1 MNAPTNNFTIGL
13 KSPRPLAPSFERRRL
28 QIYLLLMVGD
38 IGSLL
43 IGFVLAG
50 LAYFGDLPSSMALFE
65 MQLFLPLYL
74 TLAFYQRV
82 YSIEALESRNFAIRR
97 LILSMALSAA
107 LLVFVV
113 FYTKSAEDFSRAV
126 YALGL
131 VFSLMLMIALRFCM
145 FSFLHRFI
153 GPTALNVLVID
164 DGGPAVKLDHAYR
177 LNAEEHQ
184 LHDFKQNPGALD
196 RLGRYVANMDRVIVS
211 CPLAQRE
218 EWSFVLRA
226 AGINGELVSESLHEL
241 GAIGLHREQHFT
253 SLAIAAGPL
262 DLRARILKRLFDLAI
277 AIPALICLSPL
288 MIIAALAVK
297 LESEGP
303 VFFVQRR
310 LGRGNR
316 FFPMFKFR
324 SMRAAESDAD
334 GTRSAAKDDDRI
346 TRVGR
351 ILRKTSVD
359 ELPQLLNVLR
369 GDMSIVGP
377 RPHALGSQAG
387 TKLFWEVDVAYWHR
401 HSLKPGLTGLAQVR
415 GFRGA
420 TDRERDLQDR
430 LQSDLEY
437 IANWNLPGD
446 ILILFRTLAVVVH
459 DRAF

>member
-1 MNAPTNNFTIGL
+1 MNAPINNFKLGL
-13 KSPRPLAPSFERRRL
+13 QSSRPLAPSFERRRI
-28 QIYLLLMVGD
+28 QIYLFMVIGD
-38 IGSLL
+38 IAALL
-43 IGFVLAG
+43 VGFLLAG
-50 LAYFGDLPSSMALFE
+50 VAYNGDLPYSMALFE

-74 TLAFYQRV
+74 TLGFYQRV
-82 YSIEALESRNFAIRR
+82 YSIDALESRNFAIRR
-97 LILSMALSAA
+97 LLWSLALAAA

-126 YALGL
+126 FSLGL
-131 VFSLMLMIALRFCM
+131 SFSAMLMVTARLLT
-145 FSFLHRFI
+145 FSFLHRVI
-153 GPTALNVLVID
+153 GPTSLNVLVID
-164 DGGPAVKLDHAYR
+164 DGGPEVKLDHSYR
-177 LNAEEHQ
+177 INAEEHQ
-184 LHDFKQNPGALD
+184 LKEFKQNPSALD

-211 CPLAQRE
+211 CPLQQRE

-226 AGINGELVSESLHEL
+226 AGVNGELVSESLHEL
-241 GAIGLHREQHFT
+241 AAIGLHREEHFT
-253 SLAIAAGPL
+253 SLVIAAGPL
-262 DLRARILKRLFDLAI
+262 DLRARILKRLFDLSIAVPAMIVLFPIMLIAAI
-277 AIPALICLSPL
+277 A
-288 MIIAALAVK
+288 VK
-297 LESEGP
+297 MESEGP

-316 FFPMFKFR
+316 FFSMFKFR

-334 GTRSAAKDDDRI
+334 GMRSAAKDDDRI
-346 TRVGR
+346 TRVGK
-351 ILRKTSVD
+351 ILRKTSID

-387 TKLFWEVDVAYWHR
+387 KKLFWEVDVAYWHR

-420 TDRERDLQDR
+420 TDKERDLEDR

-446 ILILFRTLAVVVH
+446 FVILLRTMAVVVH